1 MKMQWILL
9 GIGCHKMKTYR
20 EILTESSDK
29 DILQDAGFLPREIEN
44 ILKNPDSEDMQKA
57 KQGYIFIGGDF
68 KQVTSKDVAAKK
80 KMNKAE
86 IIQAKEILK
95 RVEKF
100 PKSDIGAGEMVDL
113 TGIGD
118 SRHASKRDTI
128 SRWKW
133 KIKDLENGIARYERQ
148 LKRSKGK

>member
-1 MKMQWILL
+1 
-9 GIGCHKMKTYR
+9 MKTYR

-44 ILKNPDSEDMQKA
+44 ILKNPESESESMQQA
-57 KQGYIFIGGDF
+57 KQGYIFISGDF
-68 KQVTSKDVAAKK
+68 RQVTSKDVAAKK

-100 PKSDIGAGEMVDL
+100 PKSDIDAGEMVDL

-128 SRWKW
+128 SQWKW

-148 LKRSKGK
+148 LKRSKGKKA